1 MSSVFALVPYTAA
14 FTPALLKYSVK
25 IPKSMITNPTWV
37 KIRNFSAAYRRFD
50 PPPIPPK
57 KNNGRGTRPPK
68 IANKK
73 KTNAM
78 KTPAKALPRY
88 SENPH
93 KPPGRPRGHAHPGW
107 GRGLAG

>member
-50 PPPIPPK
+50 PPQIPIK
-57 KNNGRGTRPPK
+57 KNIGRRTSSQK

-73 KTNAM
+73 KSSAM
-78 KTPAKALPRY
+78 KTPARAISRNRKSPKNAR
-88 SENPH
+88 
-93 KPPGRPRGHAHPGW
+93 GRFSSSQ
-107 GRGLAG
+107 